1 MYAVAAANPDRL
13 ARLPRARNVHRA
25 ALLDGSTERSGV
37 EARFNVDARVRDF
50 RARVQT
56 ELDGVEDFL
65 QDCCQA
71 SGVSLIDEV
80 WTHLMR
86 APGKRLRPTLL
97 LLSTK
102 AHRGASEHRVM
113 AGAVVEMIHTATL
126 IHDDVVD
133 KATVRRGQPAVNRR
147 WHDGIALMM
156 GDFLYSKGFELF
168 TGAGLRAEM
177 AVLAATTNR
186 MSVAEMMQFEYH
198 AKLDMREDEY
208 LLLIREKTAALIEAS
223 CTLGALLAGAS
234 STSPVATYGNNVGLA
249 FQITDDLLDYLGDE
263 YVVGKPV
270 GSDLRDGKVTLPLIM
285 ALGNAPV
292 EERRRMQED
301 IRSGAIFNGQWSR
314 MIRFVETH
322 GGIEAALSRARAFG
336 ERAKSSLLELPR
348 TPERDALSDAVDFII
363 NRCN

>member
-1 MYAVAAANPDRL
+1 MQRGVGPDDGPCCAAA
-13 ARLPRARNVHRA
+13 
-25 ALLDGSTERSGV
+25 SERSGV
-37 EARFNVDARVRDF
+37 EARFNLDARVHDF
-50 RARVQT
+50 RTHVQY

-65 QDCCQA
+65 QDCCRA

-80 WTHLMR
+80 WCHLMQ

-97 LLSTK
+97 LLSVK
-102 AHRGASEHRVM
+102 AHKGSNDNSVM

-156 GDFLYSKGFELF
+156 GDFLYSKGFQLF
-168 TGAGLRAEM
+168 TAAGLRAEM
-177 AVLAATTNR
+177 AVLAETTNR

-208 LLLIREKTAALIEAS
+208 LVLIREKTAALIEAS
-223 CTLGALLAGAS
+223 CTLGALLAGAG
-234 STSPVATYGNNVGLA
+234 TTAPVSQYGNNVGLA

-270 GSDLRDGKVTLPLIM
+270 GSDLCDGKVTLPLIT
-285 ALGNAPV
+285 ALRNAP
-292 EERRRMQED
+292 EAERWSMEED

-322 GGIEAALSRARAFG
+322 GGIEEALSRARTFG
-336 ERAKSSLLELPR
+336 ARAKSALLKLPS
-348 TPERDALSDAVDFII
+348 TPERDALGDAVDFII

>member
-1 MYAVAAANPDRL
+1 M
-13 ARLPRARNVHRA
+13 
-25 ALLDGSTERSGV
+25 
-37 EARFNVDARVRDF
+37 EARFNVDARVHDF
-50 RARVQT
+50 RACVQA
-56 ELDGVEDFL
+56 EMASVEDFL
-65 QDCCQA
+65 QDCCRA
-71 SGVSLIDEV
+71 SGVALIDEV
-80 WTHLMR
+80 WKYLMQ

-97 LLSTK
+97 LLSSK
-102 AHRGASEHRVM
+102 AHHSMHEQCVM

-126 IHDDVVD
+126 MHDDVVD

-156 GDFLYSKGFELF
+156 GDFLYSKGFQLF
-168 TGAGLRAEM
+168 TAAGLRAEM
-177 AVLAATTNR
+177 AVLADTTNR

-223 CTLGALLAGAS
+223 CVLGALLAGAD
-234 STSPVATYGNNVGLA
+234 TTTPVSTYGNNVGLA

-270 GSDLRDGKVTLPLIM
+270 GSDLRDGKVTLPLIT
-285 ALGNAPV
+285 ALRNAPSK
-292 EERRRMQED
+292 ERWRMQEE
-301 IRSGAIFNGQWSR
+301 IRSGAIFDGNWSR

-322 GGIEAALSRARAFG
+322 GGIAEALSRARAFG
-336 ERAKSSLLELPR
+336 ERAKSALLQLPS